1 MQISLVVLVD
11 RGHNETLLDSVWI
24 LLITYS
30 FIIHLHELL
39 WVSAKAGALFLNRI
53 VDATVV
59 KNGDA
64 DFVPASPLIK
74 FYLIDAMA
82 FNS

>member
-1 MQISLVVLVD
+1 MSTLGASAQVD
-11 RGHNETLLDSVWI
+11 
-24 LLITYS
+24 
-30 FIIHLHELL
+30 
-39 WVSAKAGALFLNRI
+39 ALFLNRI

-74 FYLIDAMA
+74 FYLIDAMT